1 MLLPL
6 SSSRGFALNV
16 FLVFAYEANDWVMIK
31 FKFYFFE
38 IETDV
43 WYPNELA
50 PHCLT
55 HSMGLA
61 RKFS

>member
-31 FKFYFFE
+31 FKFFFFE
-38 IETDV
+38 VETNV
-43 WYPNELA
+43 RYA
-50 PHCLT
+50 CLT
-55 HSMGLA
+55 RSLPTVLHTQWA
-61 RKFS
+61 

>member
-1 MLLPL
+1 MAGFNLFMLLPL

-43 WYPNELA
+43 WYA
-50 PHCLT
+50 
-55 HSMGLA
+55 
-61 RKFS
+61 